1 MARKKRTAS
10 HQQDDELES
19 SAGQDSEGDAEEAR
33 ARLAGILFLSGMSLV
48 GAVVIGGTLMTF
60 FIPYKLVML
69 AIFRALSLVVTAA
82 ALATPLVLWVRSD
95 PEHPGRNF
103 APARLGIV
111 AFAALMLFSTGARE
125 GLPVLNPI
133 VGGLVCA
140 PGYDTLV
147 APSVAKGLGVANYL
161 VTEGW
166 FPQCIGKLG
175 FYEPRKLAYMIAMM
189 GVFLALVLLWFALD
203 WPVARLLAARGR
215 RVERFVVTPLLF
227 VLVLSGLFR
236 YPAPFEW
243 ATRPLNHVLASTS
256 RPSLMDDAIERDDL
270 AALRSRLEAGDRVDG
285 FYLPKHPPLYKALS
299 FNRLDAARLLL
310 EHGADVNIRDSK
322 DHTALY
328 YAAATGDVP
337 IVEAVLARGA
347 DVNIVSRDGETALY
361 RAAKAQRWEIVKLLL
376 ERQANPAAGDEAH
389 KSSLLMALAG
399 KAPPEIV
406 ELLLERGA
414 AVNVKGEKDFTPLLF
429 AAKNGNWSAVVRIV
443 EHGADVRIAD
453 EYGRTALHFAA
464 EISRHGPHDQQERG
478 IAMAALLD
486 RKADV
491 NARDSN
497 GATPLHLM
505 LERIT
510 NGLSRGNDWYL
521 QNPGD
526 QKPDLALVSLLVK
539 HGADTTLKT
548 RRPSLTPVDYVRR
561 VSRPEVRRAL
571 QSALE
576 GR

>member
-1 MARKKRTAS
+1 
-10 HQQDDELES
+10 
-19 SAGQDSEGDAEEAR
+19 
-33 ARLAGILFLSGMSLV
+33 
-48 GAVVIGGTLMTF
+48 
-60 FIPYKLVML
+60 
-69 AIFRALSLVVTAA
+69 
-82 ALATPLVLWVRSD
+82 
-95 PEHPGRNF
+95 
-103 APARLGIV
+103 
-111 AFAALMLFSTGARE
+111 
-125 GLPVLNPI
+125 
-133 VGGLVCA
+133 
-140 PGYDTLV
+140 
-147 APSVAKGLGVANYL
+147 
-161 VTEGW
+161 
-166 FPQCIGKLG
+166 
-175 FYEPRKLAYMIAMM
+175 
-189 GVFLALVLLWFALD
+189 
-203 WPVARLLAARGR
+203 
-215 RVERFVVTPLLF
+215 
-227 VLVLSGLFR
+227 
-236 YPAPFEW
+236 
-243 ATRPLNHVLASTS
+243 
-256 RPSLMDDAIERDDL
+256 
-270 AALRSRLEAGDRVDG
+270 
-285 FYLPKHPPLYKALS
+285 
-299 FNRLDAARLLL
+299 
-310 EHGADVNIRDSK
+310 VNIRDSK

-389 KSSLLMALAG
+389 KSSLLMALTG

-414 AVNVKGEKDFTPLLF
+414 ALNVKGEKDFTPLLL
-429 AAKNGNWSAVVRIV
+429 AAKNGNWSAVVRFV